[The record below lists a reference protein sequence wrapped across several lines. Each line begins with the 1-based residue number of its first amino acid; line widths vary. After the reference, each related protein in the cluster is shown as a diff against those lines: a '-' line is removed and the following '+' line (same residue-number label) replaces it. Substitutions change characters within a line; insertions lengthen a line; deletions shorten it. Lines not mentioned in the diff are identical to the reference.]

1 MKLWADIC
9 YPISLKQNIF
19 GSLPGP
25 VEVGAPVITIGAAGV
40 PGGGM
45 TNGLVLPLASPALP
59 TWEVKCIQHIPKWQQ
74 ILYSIV
80 FETIG
85 SKWLF
90 STWNF
95 VWIQHWEAISIME
108 PNCTIH
114 RIEIYPAHS
123 AIHLWTFGA
132 SLSNSLI
139 ISFMGLCS
147 VRFEPYLSSLNSTF
161 LANKCTLLKNVGN
174 ITVSFYFV
182 VDKPP
187 G

>member
-1 MKLWADIC
+1 MLQFDTCQAVKWWADIC
-9 YPISLKQNIF
+9 YPISHKQNIF

-25 VEVGAPVITIGAAGV
+25 VEVGAPVITIGAADV

-45 TNGLVLPLASPALP
+45 TNGLVLPLASPAMP

-74 ILYSIV
+74 ILYPIV

-108 PNCTIH
+108 PGCTIH
-114 RIEIYPAHS
+114 RIEIYPADS

-132 SLSNSLI
+132 WLPNPLT
-139 ISFMGLCS
+139 ISYIGLCC
-147 VRFEPYLSSLNSTF
+147 VRFALSALV
-161 LANKCTLLKNVGN
+161 LKRTL
-174 ITVSFYFV
+174 SQ
-182 VDKPP
+182 
-187 G
+187 